1 MNINNLIS
9 TTNSSTTYQ
18 ENNSVSQDTI
28 SEDYVD
34 TTFWWILW
42 FVSTFTVIGLCIYIK
57 SDHYEKSC
65 QKSRRQQEHY
75 REINIYSK

>member
-1 MNINNLIS
+1 MNMNNLINT

-18 ENNSVSQDTI
+18 ENDSDTI
-28 SEDYVD
+28 SVDYVD

-57 SDHYEKSC
+57 SDHYEKSR
-65 QKSRRQQEHY
+65 QKSRCQQEHY
-75 REINIYSK
+75 REINIYRK